1 MNIGIKLFE
10 HNQTAYNSVLEM
22 LAEQRQKRRGK
33 RNTVLTDEQIR
44 RLDSIGMNWGS
55 REEHAWK
62 IQFDKAREY
71 YLSHGDLNISK
82 DYISPSGRKTR
93 YWLEKQKSKFRKGTL
108 SNEQIDLRKTI
119 NYEF

>member
-10 HNQTAYNSVLEM
+10 HNQTAFNSVLEM

-55 REEHAWK
+55 REENAWK

-82 DYISPSGRKTR
+82 DYISPSGRKTG

-108 SNEQIDLRKTI
+108 SNEQIDLLKTI